1 MKNPANPSAIL
12 EIIDKST
19 HQRTSSFSNRLK
31 IFLIISS
38 FNLLISSSSFSQ
50 CSDFYGMNTEGGS
63 YNTGTLFKTDDEG
76 NLTFSYS
83 FPVLYEGI
91 NPNGSLMQ
99 ASNGKI
105 YGMTTY
111 GGKFNK
117 GVLFEWDPVAGQYL
131 KEFDFDGTEN
141 GSHPYGSLIQADNNL
156 IYGMT
161 RDGGAYD
168 KGVIFEWNLLSGA
181 FTKKIDFKGS
191 ENGKWPYGSLMQAD
205 NGNLYGMTY
214 FGGLFDYGVV

>member
-1 MKNPANPSAIL
+1 
-12 EIIDKST
+12 
-19 HQRTSSFSNRLK
+19 
-31 IFLIISS
+31 
-38 FNLLISSSSFSQ
+38 
-50 CSDFYGMNTEGGS
+50 MNTEGGT

-76 NLTFSYS
+76 NLIYSYG

-99 ASNGKI
+99 SSNGKI

-111 GGKFNK
+111 GGKFNM
-117 GVLFEWDPVAGQYL
+117 GVLFEWDPVTGEYL
-131 KEFDFDGTEN
+131 KEFDFDGTEK

-161 RDGGAYD
+161 REGGTNNM
-168 KGVIFEWNLLSGA
+168 GVIFEWNLLTGA
-181 FTKKIDFKGS
+181 FIKKIDFNGS

-205 NGNLYGMTY
+205 NGNLYGMTHN
-214 FGGLFDYGVV
+214 GGSFDYGVLFELPIHLSRKWISMEVKMAVILTDHYYRQIMVNYMV